1 MGVLGQAVAGVEAVT
16 GVASGCTRAFQI
28 PIYTETGGLQPLADA
43 FLPVTLYGTPMHLKS
58 QSPSTHAMHF

>member
-1 MGVLGQAVAGVEAVT
+1 MVGVLGQAVAGVEAVT

-43 FLPVTLYGTPMHLKS
+43 FCP
-58 QSPSTHAMHF
+58 